1 MKKQIVNIAPK
12 KSNKIVGTQ
21 LLSKQ
26 NKFGS
31 DLPKNMKEDAKVM
44 SFNGF
49 NEVATLMLPLLF
61 FHGTRINV
69 LNGLFRHF
77 ATPKALFRNRQDAQ
91 YFRY

>member
-1 MKKQIVNIAPK
+1 M
-12 KSNKIVGTQ
+12 GTQ

-61 FHGTRINV
+61 FDGTKVNV
-69 LNGLFRHF
+69 LNGLF
-77 ATPKALFRNRQDAQ
+77 
-91 YFRY
+91 